1 MTAAR
6 VDLNP
11 SRVEV
16 VRVPAGRVELVNWH
30 WPDLIDFT
38 LTEREMMIEMPLPPL
53 ATDGSVCFPEIAP
66 DKRCMIGSLFVRW
79 PGIAVSGRAEGG
91 HIRVLRL
98 VLSDELTAPLL
109 ALNPNPSLS
118 FLQSLLVLRNDPIRQ
133 LMRLLYREFE
143 NQIDRSDT
151 AMAAI
156 SDLLVL
162 ELQRHIS
169 REPQGGRIGRLAAWQ
184 FRRIQRRLADGGTAP
199 TVAELAALCGIS
211 PRHLHRQFLALT
223 GKTVSDYIEA
233 ARIEEAKQMLSRC
246 DLPVKSI
253 AQRCGFAYGNS
264 FARAF
269 RRSTGLSPQAYRQRT
284 AGTDS
289 AAILLSHGE

>member
-1 MTAAR
+1 MTAQG
-6 VDLNP
+6 VDFNP
-11 SRVEV
+11 AGVEAV
-16 VRVPAGRVELVNWH
+16 HVPAGRVELVNWH
-30 WPDLIDFT
+30 WPDMIDFT
-38 LTEREMMIEMPLPPL
+38 LTERELMIEMPLPPL
-53 ATDGSVCFPEIAP
+53 ATDGSACFPDIDP

-98 VLSDELTAPLL
+98 VLSDELAAPLL
-109 ALNPNPSLS
+109 AQHPEPSLS

-143 NQIDRSDT
+143 NQVDRSDK

-156 SDLLVL
+156 CDVLVL
-162 ELQRHIS
+162 ELQRHVT

-184 FRRIQRRLADGGTAP
+184 FRRIQRRLADGGP
-199 TVAELAALCGIS
+199 TPSVAELAALCGIS

-223 GKTVSDYIEA
+223 GKTVADYIEA
-233 ARIEEAKQMLSRC
+233 SRIEEAKRMLSRC
-246 DLPVKSI
+246 DMPVKSI
-253 AQRCGFAYGNS
+253 AQHCGFAYGNS

-284 AGTDS
+284 IGTTS